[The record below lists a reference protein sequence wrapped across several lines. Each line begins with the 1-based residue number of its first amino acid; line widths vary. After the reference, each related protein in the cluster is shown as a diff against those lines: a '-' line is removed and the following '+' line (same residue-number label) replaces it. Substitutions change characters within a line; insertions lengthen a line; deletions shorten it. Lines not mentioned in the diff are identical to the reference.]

1 MKEKTVFDHEHN
13 IVYYTKCTEE
23 SCPHEYVGES
33 SRRVLEQVKDHNC
46 RDTSSHI
53 FKHCVATDHQ
63 FVSCNELRFVGRNY
77 GNNKRKRKIA
87 EVLLIKNLKPSINVQ
102 EKSIALKPFNQL
114 RFLDAPIPMSFHRIY
129 VAMSPFNFRF

>member
-1 MKEKTVFDHEHN
+1 MKEKTVFDHEHI
-13 IVYYTKCTEE
+13 IVYYTKCTVE
-23 SCPHEYVGES
+23 SCPHDCVGES

-63 FVSCNELRFVGRNY
+63 FVSCNELRFAGRNY
-77 GNNKRKRKIA
+77 GNNKRKQKIA

-102 EKSIALKPFNQL
+102 EKSVALKLFNQL
-114 RFLDAPIPMSFHRIY
+114 HSLDAPIPM
-129 VAMSPFNFRF
+129 N